1 MSHTLAVECKPN
13 SMRPTFPY
21 ASGDEQGQEYEEDG
35 GDNMFF
41 EFDLK
46 ACDVNATQAQA
57 LNSDPNVISYQ
68 MLD

>member
-21 ASGDEQGQEYEEDG
+21 AMGDEQGQEYDEDG
-35 GDNMFF
+35 GDSLFF
-41 EFDLK
+41 EFDLVSK
-46 ACDVNATQAQA
+46 DVNSTQALA
-57 LNSDPNVISYQ
+57 LDSNSDVISYQ